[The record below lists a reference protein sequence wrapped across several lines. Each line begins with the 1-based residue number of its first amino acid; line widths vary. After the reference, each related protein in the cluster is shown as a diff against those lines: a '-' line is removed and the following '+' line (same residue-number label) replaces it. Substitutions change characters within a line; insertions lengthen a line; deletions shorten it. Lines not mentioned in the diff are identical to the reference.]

1 MDYKLFFGI
10 KRFVRPPMQVRCGGV
25 EAAEFIFKKII
36 FSGRLLYKIRYT
48 ALPSMV
54 KLYRT
59 ALIAI
64 LTLPILSGCVS
75 RRACE
80 ENISYLVDKLN
91 REKASGNEEIGL
103 LEVKVK
109 ERGRAIGDITGRY
122 IKLMDQ
128 HDISEAKLGRLT
140 SDLQALQRDMTEL
153 KLVIFSNFKGSQANE
168 MMLKLNEMQ
177 RRVQEILRKSGEPLP
192 SAPAAT
198 PAVIQ
203 EQAPETDPADKL

>member
-1 MDYKLFFGI
+1 
-10 KRFVRPPMQVRCGGV
+10 
-25 EAAEFIFKKII
+25 
-36 FSGRLLYKIRYT
+36 
-48 ALPSMV
+48 MV

>member
-1 MDYKLFFGI
+1 
-10 KRFVRPPMQVRCGGV
+10 
-25 EAAEFIFKKII
+25 
-36 FSGRLLYKIRYT
+36 
-48 ALPSMV
+48 
-54 KLYRT
+54 
-59 ALIAI
+59 
-64 LTLPILSGCVS
+64 
-75 RRACE
+75 
-80 ENISYLVDKLN
+80 
-91 REKASGNEEIGL
+91 
-103 LEVKVK
+103 
-109 ERGRAIGDITGRY
+109 
-122 IKLMDQ
+122 MDQ